1 MSNQLSTSI
10 KPLPDTWIDAL
21 FTKML
26 GMYGNKFSDMW
37 RDTDI
42 RVLKSVWANELGKLN
57 RDQLAAGANALY
69 GLDWPPSLPQF
80 IRLCKPT
87 INFQA
92 AYYEALS
99 GVYARKK
106 GEIGTWSNPAIYWAM
121 VKVGA
126 FDIENLTYQQISGRW
141 ENALQGELDKGAWE
155 HIPKP
160 AIALPAPDTQATKAI
175 ADQYLA
181 GTKVMKKEDSKVDH
195 KLWAKRILERIA
207 ANDKTVT
214 HIQKQFAQEA
224 MK

>member
-1 MSNQLSTSI
+1 MKTIQSMQMNQIPSS
-10 KPLPDTWIDAL
+10 WVDAL
-21 FTKML
+21 FLKML
-26 GMYGNKFSDMW
+26 NFYGSKFKLMWGESDLAHVKLIW
-37 RDTDI
+37 QQ
-42 RVLKSVWANELGKLN
+42 ELSKLTKEEIA
-57 RDQLAAGANALY
+57 RGANDLINQEY
-69 GLDWPPSLPQF
+69 CPTLPQF

-92 AYYEALS
+92 AYYEALT

-106 GEIGTWSNPAIYWAM
+106 GEIGIWSNPAIYWAM

-126 FDIENLTYQQISGRW
+126 FDIENMTYQQISGRW
-141 ENALQGELDKGAWE
+141 ENALQGELDKGAWGD
-155 HIPKP
+155 IPKP
-160 AIALPAPDTQATKAI
+160 SIALPAPDTQATKAI

-207 ANDKTVT
+207 ANDKAVT